1 MRRFPW
7 CRICGDFQ
15 NESNFSFSQ
24 ILHLPQTLELPT
36 HAPWLINDDEVKKLL
51 KRYKKIKKYMKS
63 PLYEVKVM
71 DGNEDVVSKL
81 VDEADG

>member
-1 MRRFPW
+1 M
-7 CRICGDFQ
+7 
-15 NESNFSFSQ
+15 SNGGGGFFGEVD
-24 ILHLPQTLELPT
+24 PKKDGKVR
-36 HAPWLINDDEVKKLL
+36 AVINDDEVKKLL